1 VNRRELIGMASVGAV
16 VAGLV
21 GYRLLDSGKAETPDA
36 ALRVR
41 YSEAEWR
48 RRLSPEVY
56 KILREA
62 DTEYPHTSPL
72 LKEKR
77 AGTFA
82 CAACDQPLF
91 ASSTKYDS
99 GTGWPSFWQALPDAT
114 TRHPDFTIARPR
126 TEVRCSTCGGHLCHV
141 FDDGP
146 QPTGLRYCING
157 LALTFHPAATT
168 LKSKVTG
175 EPT

>member
-1 VNRRELIGMASVGAV
+1 MASVGAV
-16 VAGLV
+16 AAGLI
-21 GYRLLDSGKAETPDA
+21 GYRVLNSGGGEAADA
-36 ALRVR
+36 SFRVR

-48 RRLSPEVY
+48 RRLSPEAY

-82 CAACDQPLF
+82 CAGCDQPLF

-99 GTGWPSFWQALPDAT
+99 RTGWPSFWQALPNST
-114 TRHPDFTIARPR
+114 IRRPDFTIARPR
-126 TEVRCSTCGGHLCHV
+126 TEVLCSACGGHLGHV

-146 QPTGLRYCING
+146 EPTGLRFCMNG
-157 LALTFHPAATT
+157 LALTFHPAATA
-168 LKSKVTG
+168 
-175 EPT
+175 